1 MNDTKEDRLYDW
13 VMMSVFSA
21 IVLGST
27 EDTFFNPNSRQKYGD
42 SCAAITMSIGAIV
55 SVLYKLKPDLIGS
68 RIEYVSAFVVLVFWV
83 VNLPFERGDIF
94 VEDFML
100 SSLFANMYYFSW
112 AALFTSIR
120 LIASLF
126 TAKIEVSEQVE
137 KRLNNWFVLLGLNL
151 VVMITSSYDY
161 KEGMNTSCSHY
172 CRLALLALIIGVFSS
187 WISLTS
193 MFLLSTTFL
202 EKWQPKIECLNAVIN
217 TALYAIT
224 IGFING
230 TDGPGGKI
238 GNLYY
243 SMWFSFLMST
253 MLALECCTGAD
264 SAQKEKD
271 VEAAEGEEHKP
282 ELLTGL
288 KTGFD
293 QFKTNLK
300 PVKNPFQKGKHKET
314 QLAEAQDENED
325 KEAQKA
331 ESQ

>member
-1 MNDTKEDRLYDW
+1 
-13 VMMSVFSA
+13 
-21 IVLGST
+21 
-27 EDTFFNPNSRQKYGD
+27 
-42 SCAAITMSIGAIV
+42 
-55 SVLYKLKPDLIGS
+55 
-68 RIEYVSAFVVLVFWV
+68 
-83 VNLPFERGDIF
+83 
-94 VEDFML
+94 ML
-100 SSLFANMYYFSW
+100 LA
-112 AALFTSIR
+112 
-120 LIASLF
+120 
-126 TAKIEVSEQVE
+126 
-137 KRLNNWFVLLGLNL
+137 LNL

-172 CRLALLALIIGVFSS
+172 CHLALPALIIRVFSS

-202 EKWQPKIECLNAVIN
+202 EKWQPKIERLNAVIN

-230 TDGPGGKI
+230 TDGPGGKN

-253 MLALECCTGAD
+253 MLALECCNDLCDQWPGTD

-271 VEAAEGEEHKP
+271 VEAVEGEKHNP
-282 ELLTGL
+282 ELSTGL

-293 QFKTNLK
+293 LFKTNLK

-314 QLAEAQDENED
+314 QVAEAQDENED